1 MISLPNPTQS
11 PISRSLTAE
20 QRERA
25 KDLLCERWLESM
37 TLRDLEVYFYDT
49 NREYLESYSEAELI
63 SELEDYT
70 TDEEFQE
77 FMNEA

>member
-1 MISLPNPTQS
+1 
-11 PISRSLTAE
+11 
-20 QRERA
+20 
-25 KDLLCERWLESM
+25 M
-37 TLRDLEVYFYDT
+37 TLRDLEDYIYDT
-49 NREYLESYSEAELI
+49 NREYLDSYSEAELI